1 MINNKDKRY
10 KLETTNWTGRQYARR
25 NIVLGSEY
33 DKLDLLFLVCATIGS
48 SGRRWTMLDMGTL
61 DINMCHEPPP
71 GTQNSTVRGMGRT
84 RAILGR
90 TR

>member
-1 MINNKDKRY
+1 
-10 KLETTNWTGRQYARR
+10 
-25 NIVLGSEY
+25 
-33 DKLDLLFLVCATIGS
+33 
-48 SGRRWTMLDMGTL
+48 MLDMGTL

-90 TR
+90 TRRGFLKIKEKEDKIKLVTRLGHMTSHMMESSGRIGSYLSVHIDK